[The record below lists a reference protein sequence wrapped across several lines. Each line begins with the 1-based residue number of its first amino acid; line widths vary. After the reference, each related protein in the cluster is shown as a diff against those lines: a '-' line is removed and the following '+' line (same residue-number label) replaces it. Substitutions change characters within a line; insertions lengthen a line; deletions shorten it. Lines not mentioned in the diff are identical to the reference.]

1 MSKKVL
7 LLAVAILFGSQAGL
21 AMAAN
26 PDTGPGCGLGK
37 LAWGDYKGQ
46 KEIAPQVM
54 MATTN
59 GTFGSQTFGISSGTS
74 GCTNDGKI
82 MGEHKTTMF
91 ASLNFD
97 ALTAEMAQGQGEHL
111 ASLATLMGIPE
122 GGHKGNNTLQWDL
135 HADYEVF
142 DGIAPTIELHGVHY
156 LTDGA
161 AAGLNVGGL
170 DYTNLGSGNV
180 AGSTVIWFGVGARV
194 KLTPNWSFGA
204 VYEHALTNVN
214 ADIMDQRVTLDF
226 IFSW

>member
-7 LLAVAILFGSQAGL
+7 LLAGAILFCSQAGL

-46 KEIAPQVM
+46 KEIAPQVLM
-54 MATTN
+54 VTTN
-59 GTFGSQTFGISSGTS
+59 GTGMNTFAISSGTS

-111 ASLATLMGIPE
+111 ASLATLMGVPAE
-122 GGHKGNNTLQWDL
+122 RQGEFF
-135 HADYEVF
+135 A
-142 DGIAPTIELHGVHY
+142 IAQERYTSLVQ
-156 LTDGA
+156 
-161 AAGLNVGGL
+161 AGETSPVALVKSLN
-170 DYTNLGSGNV
+170 DAV
-180 AGSTVIWFGVGARV
+180 AGHPILAQASVR
-194 KLTPNWSFGA
+194 
-204 VYEHALTNVN
+204 
-214 ADIMDQRVTLDF
+214 
-226 IFSW
+226 